1 MKRII
6 LAATISLFA
15 VTTAMAQD
23 ATCAT
28 KAVGSDGKP
37 LAGAAKTAFL
47 TKCKKDACE
56 PKALD
61 KNGKPLAGAAKT
73 SFLKKCEAG
82 A

>member
-15 VTTAMAQD
+15 VSTAMAQG

-28 KAVGSDGKP
+28 KAVGSDSKP

-47 TKCKKDACE
+47 TKCKKEACE
-56 PKALD
+56 PKALRMASRWLAPR
-61 KNGKPLAGAAKT
+61 KPA
-73 SFLKKCEAG
+73 S
-82 A
+82 